1 MVLPHFAPQFLARDA
16 AAVNQMTGQVSARE
30 SPVAGKTRPAADAM
44 FAVVAFTS
52 IALYNVLELTCIIF
66 TTFKKRKGLYFISF
80 CVATWGIPPYSIA
93 FLILG
98 LRPPTGQGIYGY
110 VTMIVVG
117 WVCTVTGQSVV
128 LYSRLHLIDRDQ
140 RHLRVVLAM
149 IITNGI
155 ILHSATTVM
164 VFGANSI
171 EDPSRFYQPY
181 SIIEKV
187 QVTVFFVQASLF
199 PSALYCPKF

>member
-1 MVLPHFAPQFLARDA
+1 MSFSGSHGATAL
-16 AAVNQMTGQVSARE
+16 
-30 SPVAGKTRPAADAM
+30 SPVLDARHVACGGEQAGQNVSGRTAMPLEKT
-44 FAVVAFTS
+44 FAVVALIS

-66 TTFKKRKGLYFISF
+66 TTFKKRRGLYFVSF
-80 CVATWGIPPYSIA
+80 CVATWGIVPYSIA
-93 FLILG
+93 FLVLG
-98 LRPPTGQGIYGY
+98 LEPPRGRAIYGF

-140 RHLRVVLAM
+140 RHLRLVLAM

-164 VFGANSI
+164 VFGANSLN
-171 EDPSRFYQPY
+171 DPSRFYRPY
-181 SIIEKV
+181 SIMEKV
-187 QVTVFFVQASLF
+187 QVTVFFIQVSPEAPL
-199 PSALYCPKF
+199 